1 MSSGSLDETHLFG
14 EVPEAIAREVGLTK
28 DGTTLDVPLAQS
40 KLSLRS
46 SSPEENDKSSGI
58 GSAMSSILNV
68 ELDQQ
73 EKTGK
78 PNGGD
83 LFVAVQ
89 NSSDETK
96 PNGDVDGDNCSGVE
110 QINSLQTVVIDI
122 ENENGNAHNAEMSFA
137 DAVQQLHTTFASGKT
152 RNVDFRLKQL
162 RNLLRMYE
170 ENSAEMVKVLAAD
183 LRKHK
188 QEAHVLEIDFM
199 INDIRNTI
207 FNLQEWVKPEK
218 PEKTMVNIM
227 DGVYIYKDPYGV
239 VLVIGAWNYPLQLT
253 LVPVAGAI
261 ASGNCVLIKP
271 SEVAPATSRFI
282 AETIPKYLDPEC
294 YRVVEGGAKETSEL
308 LKQKFDYVFYT
319 GSGRVGRIVHQ
330 ACNENLTPCTLEL
343 GGKSPCYIDSTAD
356 IAIATKRILWGKF
369 INAGQTC
376 IAPDYL
382 LCSQQVQKQ
391 FLEEA
396 RKILKEWYGTNP
408 KESPDLCRI
417 INQQHFQRL
426 SAMIKGANVAI
437 GGDTDSQEKYIA
449 PTILV
454 DVSSSDPIMQD
465 EIFGPILPI
474 VNVENAYDAIRFI
487 NARAKSLAMY
497 IFSCS
502 KTDVQTLIS
511 NTSCGGICIND
522 TVTHYGVESLP
533 FGGVGPSG
541 MGAYHG
547 KYSFDTFTH
556 RKSCLAKDFNMI
568 GEKLASS
575 RYPPYS
581 DTKLSFLTTLLKKRQ
596 GFSTKFLPYVL
607 MFGVG
612 VATTLLVTSLMKKR
626 ALILPSLRK

>member
-1 MSSGSLDETHLFG
+1 MSSSSLDETHLFG
-14 EVPEAIAREVGLTK
+14 EVPEAIAREVDLTK
-28 DGTTLDVPLAQS
+28 DGTTLGVPLAQS

-376 IAPDYL
+376 IAPDYV
-382 LCSQQVQKQ
+382 LCSKSVQKQ

-437 GGDTDSQEKYIA
+437 GGDMDSQEKYIA

-487 NARAKSLAMY
+487 NARSPALVMY
-497 IFSCS
+497 IFTQDKKLQDLFIHGTRSGSMC
-502 KTDVQTLIS
+502 L
-511 NTSCGGICIND
+511 ND
-522 TVTHYGVESLP
+522 TIMQYAVESLP

>member
-14 EVPEAIAREVGLTK
+14 EVPEAIAREVDLTK
-28 DGTTLDVPLAQS
+28 DGTTLGVPLAQS

-83 LFVAVQ
+83 LFVVVP

-487 NARAKSLAMY
+487 NARSPALVMY
-497 IFSCS
+497 IFTQDKKLQDLFIHGTRSGSMC
-502 KTDVQTLIS
+502 L
-511 NTSCGGICIND
+511 ND
-522 TVTHYGVESLP
+522 TIMQYAVESLP

-612 VATTLLVTSLMKKR
+612 VATTLLVTSLMKDDE
-626 ALILPSLRK
+626 

>member
-1 MSSGSLDETHLFG
+1 MSSSSLDETHLFG
-14 EVPEAIAREVGLTK
+14 EVPEAIAREVDLTK
-28 DGTTLDVPLAQS
+28 DGTTLGVPLAQS

-376 IAPDYL
+376 IAPDYV
-382 LCSQQVQKQ
+382 LCSKSVQKQ

-437 GGDTDSQEKYIA
+437 GGDMDSQEKYIA

-487 NARAKSLAMY
+487 NAREKPLALY
-497 IFSCS
+497 IFS
-502 KTDVQTLIS
+502 KQKAEQRALVS
-511 NTSCGGICIND
+511 NTSSGGVCIND
-522 TVTHYGVESLP
+522 TMLHLAVESLP

-612 VATTLLVTSLMKKR
+612 VATTLLVTSLMKDDE
-626 ALILPSLRK
+626 

>member
-1 MSSGSLDETHLFG
+1 MSSSSLDETHLFG
-14 EVPEAIAREVGLTK
+14 EVPEAIAREVDLTK
-28 DGTTLDVPLAQS
+28 DGTTLGVPLAQS

-376 IAPDYL
+376 IAPDYV
-382 LCSQQVQKQ
+382 LCSKSVQKQ

-437 GGDTDSQEKYIA
+437 GGDMDSQEKYIA

-487 NARAKSLAMY
+487 NAREKPLALY
-497 IFSCS
+497 IFS
-502 KTDVQTLIS
+502 KQKAEQRALVS
-511 NTSCGGICIND
+511 NTSSGGVCIND
-522 TVTHYGVESLP
+522 TMLHLAVESLP

>member
-1 MSSGSLDETHLFG
+1 MSSSSLDETHLFG
-14 EVPEAIAREVGLTK
+14 EVPEAIAREVDLTK
-28 DGTTLDVPLAQS
+28 DGTTLGVPLAQS

-376 IAPDYL
+376 IAPDYV
-382 LCSQQVQKQ
+382 LCSKSVQKQ

-437 GGDTDSQEKYIA
+437 GGDMDSQEKYIA

>member
-487 NARAKSLAMY
+487 NARAKPLVLY
-497 IFSCS
+497 VFTTS
-502 KTDVQTLIS
+502 KTDEKIIIQNTIS
-511 NTSCGGICIND
+511 GGVCLND
-522 TVTHYGVESLP
+522 TIMHFAVESLP

>member
-487 NARAKSLAMY
+487 NARSPALVMY
-497 IFSCS
+497 IFTQDKKLQDLFIHGTRSGSMC
-502 KTDVQTLIS
+502 L
-511 NTSCGGICIND
+511 ND
-522 TVTHYGVESLP
+522 TIMQYAVESLP

>member
-1 MSSGSLDETHLFG
+1 MDTHQKPSPVELDETHLFG
-14 EVPEAIAREVGLTK
+14 MVPEVLSDENEPSLAS
-28 DGTTLDVPLAQS
+28 TLRLPLLDS

-46 SSPEENDKSSGI
+46 FSPEDIDKSSGI
-58 GSAMSSILNV
+58 SSTVSSIATIDNV
-68 ELDQQ
+68 QQ
-73 EKTGK
+73 GTNDKTNTDGE
-78 PNGGD
+78 
-83 LFVAVQ
+83 LFVPVR
-89 NSSDETK
+89 SPVTERE
-96 PNGDVDGDNCSGVE
+96 GDGSNPSE
-110 QINSLQTVVIDI
+110 SLQTVVIDI
-122 ENENGNAHNAEMSFA
+122 ENGEVNKKKDEMSYA
-137 DAVQQLHTTFASGKT
+137 DVVQQLHTTFASGKT
-152 RNVDFRLKQL
+152 RDVDFREQQLK
-162 RNLLRMYE
+162 NLLRMYE
-170 ENSAEMVKVLAAD
+170 ENSAEMVNVLAAD

-188 QEAHVLEIDFM
+188 QEAHVLEIDFL

-207 FNLQEWVKPEK
+207 FNFREWVKPEK

-253 LVPVAGAI
+253 LVPVAAAI
-261 ASGNCVLIKP
+261 AAGNCVLIKP
-271 SEVAPATSRFI
+271 SEVAGATSKFI
-282 AETIPKYLDPEC
+282 AETIPKYLDSEC
-294 YRVVEGGAKETSEL
+294 YRVVEGGAKETSEIL
-308 LKQKFDYVFYT
+308 RQKFDYVFYT

-356 IAIATKRILWGKF
+356 IPIATKRILWGKF

-382 LCSQQVQKQ
+382 LCSKQVQKQ

-396 RKILKEWYGTNP
+396 KKILKEWYGNDP
-408 KESPDLCRI
+408 KDSPDLCRI

-437 GGDTDSQEKYIA
+437 GGETDSQEKYIA

-454 DVSSSDPIMQD
+454 DVNSNDPVMQD

-474 VNVENAYDAIRFI
+474 INVDNAYDAIRFI
-487 NARAKSLAMY
+487 NSRSPALVMY
-497 IFSCS
+497 IFTQDKKLQDLFIHGTRSGSMC
-502 KTDVQTLIS
+502 L
-511 NTSCGGICIND
+511 ND
-522 TVTHYGVESLP
+522 TIMQYAVETLP

-547 KYSFDTFTH
+547 KYSFDTFVH
-556 RKSCLAKDFNMI
+556 RKSCLAKDFNPI

-581 DTKLSFLTTLLKKRQ
+581 DSKLSFLTTLLKKRQ
-596 GFSTKFLPYVL
+596 GLSMKFLPYVL
-607 MFGVG
+607 MFGIG
-612 VATTLLVTSLMKKR
+612 VATTLIVSSIVKR
-626 ALILPSLRK
+626 RAH

>member
-1 MSSGSLDETHLFG
+1 MDTHQKPSPVELDETHLFG
-14 EVPEAIAREVGLTK
+14 MVPEVLSDENEPSLAS
-28 DGTTLDVPLAQS
+28 TLRLPLLDS

-46 SSPEENDKSSGI
+46 FSPEDIDKSSGI
-58 GSAMSSILNV
+58 SSTVSSIATIDNV
-68 ELDQQ
+68 QQ
-73 EKTGK
+73 GTNDKTNTDGE
-78 PNGGD
+78 
-83 LFVAVQ
+83 LFVPVR
-89 NSSDETK
+89 SPVTERE
-96 PNGDVDGDNCSGVE
+96 GDGSNPSE
-110 QINSLQTVVIDI
+110 SLQTVVIDI
-122 ENENGNAHNAEMSFA
+122 ENGEVNKKKDEMSYA
-137 DAVQQLHTTFASGKT
+137 DVVQQLHTTFASGKT
-152 RNVDFRLKQL
+152 RDVDFREQQLK
-162 RNLLRMYE
+162 NLLRMYE
-170 ENSAEMVKVLAAD
+170 ENSAEMVNVLAAD

-188 QEAHVLEIDFM
+188 QEAHVLEIDFL

-207 FNLQEWVKPEK
+207 FNFREWVKPEK

-253 LVPVAGAI
+253 LVPVAAAI
-261 ASGNCVLIKP
+261 AAGNCVLIKP
-271 SEVAPATSRFI
+271 SEVAGATSKFI
-282 AETIPKYLDPEC
+282 AETIPKYLDSEC
-294 YRVVEGGAKETSEL
+294 YRVVEGGAKETSEIL
-308 LKQKFDYVFYT
+308 RQKFDYVFYT

-356 IAIATKRILWGKF
+356 IPIATKRILWGKF

-382 LCSQQVQKQ
+382 LCSKQVQKQ

-396 RKILKEWYGTNP
+396 KKILKEWYGNDP
-408 KESPDLCRI
+408 KDSPDLCRI

-437 GGDTDSQEKYIA
+437 GGETDSQEKYIA

-454 DVSSSDPIMQD
+454 DVNSNDPVMQD

-474 VNVENAYDAIRFI
+474 INVDNAYDAIRFI
-487 NARAKSLAMY
+487 NSRNKPLALY
-497 IFSCS
+497 IFSKN
-502 KTDVQTLIS
+502 KTDQKALVT
-511 NTSCGGICIND
+511 NTTSGGVCIND
-522 TVTHYGVESLP
+522 TMMHCAVETLP

-547 KYSFDTFTH
+547 KYSFDTFVH
-556 RKSCLAKDFNMI
+556 RKSCLAKDFNPI

-581 DTKLSFLTTLLKKRQ
+581 DSKLSFLTTLLKKRQ
-596 GFSTKFLPYVL
+596 GLSMKFLPYVL
-607 MFGVG
+607 MFGIG
-612 VATTLLVTSLMKKR
+612 VATTLIVSSIVKDDE
-626 ALILPSLRK
+626 

>member
-1 MSSGSLDETHLFG
+1 MDTHQKPSPVELDETHLFG
-14 EVPEAIAREVGLTK
+14 MVPEVLSDENEPSLAS
-28 DGTTLDVPLAQS
+28 TLRLPLLDS

-46 SSPEENDKSSGI
+46 FSPEDIDKSSGI
-58 GSAMSSILNV
+58 SSTVSSIATIDNV
-68 ELDQQ
+68 QQ
-73 EKTGK
+73 GTNDKTNTDGE
-78 PNGGD
+78 
-83 LFVAVQ
+83 LFVPVR
-89 NSSDETK
+89 SPVTERE
-96 PNGDVDGDNCSGVE
+96 GDGSNPSE
-110 QINSLQTVVIDI
+110 SLQTVVIDI
-122 ENENGNAHNAEMSFA
+122 ENGEVNKKKDEMSYA
-137 DAVQQLHTTFASGKT
+137 DVVQQLHTTFASGKT
-152 RNVDFRLKQL
+152 RDVDFREQQLK
-162 RNLLRMYE
+162 NLLRMYE
-170 ENSAEMVKVLAAD
+170 ENSAEMVNVLAAD

-188 QEAHVLEIDFM
+188 QEAHVLEIDFL

-207 FNLQEWVKPEK
+207 FNFREWVKPEK

-253 LVPVAGAI
+253 LVPVAAAI
-261 ASGNCVLIKP
+261 AAGNCVLIKP
-271 SEVAPATSRFI
+271 SEVAGATSKFI
-282 AETIPKYLDPEC
+282 AETIPKYLDSEC
-294 YRVVEGGAKETSEL
+294 YRVVEGGAKETSEIL
-308 LKQKFDYVFYT
+308 RQKFDYVFYT

-356 IAIATKRILWGKF
+356 IPIATKRILWGKF

-382 LCSQQVQKQ
+382 LCSKQVQKQ

-396 RKILKEWYGTNP
+396 KKILKEWYGNDP
-408 KESPDLCRI
+408 KDSPDLCRI

-437 GGDTDSQEKYIA
+437 GGETDSQEKYIA

-454 DVSSSDPIMQD
+454 DVNSNDPVMQD

-474 VNVENAYDAIRFI
+474 INVDNAYDAIRFI
-487 NARAKSLAMY
+487 NSRDKPLVLY
-497 IFSCS
+497 IFSNANVD
-502 KTDVQTLIS
+502 KTKIIE
-511 NTSCGGICIND
+511 NTVSGGVCLND
-522 TVTHYGVESLP
+522 TMMHFAVETLP

-547 KYSFDTFTH
+547 KYSFDTFVH
-556 RKSCLAKDFNMI
+556 RKSCLAKDFNPI

-581 DTKLSFLTTLLKKRQ
+581 DSKLSFLTTLLKKRQ
-596 GFSTKFLPYVL
+596 GLSMKFLPYVL
-607 MFGVG
+607 MFGIG
-612 VATTLLVTSLMKKR
+612 VATTLIVSSIVKDDE
-626 ALILPSLRK
+626 

>member
-1 MSSGSLDETHLFG
+1 MDTHQKPSPVELDETHLFG
-14 EVPEAIAREVGLTK
+14 MVPEVLSDENEPSLAS
-28 DGTTLDVPLAQS
+28 TLRLPLLDS

-46 SSPEENDKSSGI
+46 FSPEDIDKSSGI
-58 GSAMSSILNV
+58 SSTVSSIATIDNV
-68 ELDQQ
+68 QQ
-73 EKTGK
+73 GTNDKTNTDGE
-78 PNGGD
+78 
-83 LFVAVQ
+83 LFVPVR
-89 NSSDETK
+89 SPVTERE
-96 PNGDVDGDNCSGVE
+96 GDGSNPSE
-110 QINSLQTVVIDI
+110 SLQTVVIDI
-122 ENENGNAHNAEMSFA
+122 ENGEVNKKKDEMSYA
-137 DAVQQLHTTFASGKT
+137 DVVQQLHTTFASGKT
-152 RNVDFRLKQL
+152 RDVDFREQQLK
-162 RNLLRMYE
+162 NLLRMYE
-170 ENSAEMVKVLAAD
+170 ENSAEMVNVLAAD

-188 QEAHVLEIDFM
+188 QEAHVLEIDFL

-207 FNLQEWVKPEK
+207 FNFREWVKPEK

-253 LVPVAGAI
+253 LVPVAAAI
-261 ASGNCVLIKP
+261 AAGNCVLIKP
-271 SEVAPATSRFI
+271 SEVAGATSKFI
-282 AETIPKYLDPEC
+282 AETIPKYLDSEC
-294 YRVVEGGAKETSEL
+294 YRVVEGGAKETSEIL
-308 LKQKFDYVFYT
+308 RQKFDYVFYT

-356 IAIATKRILWGKF
+356 IPIATKRILWGKF

-382 LCSQQVQKQ
+382 LCSKQVQKQ

-396 RKILKEWYGTNP
+396 KKILKEWYGNDP
-408 KESPDLCRI
+408 KDSPDLCRI

-437 GGDTDSQEKYIA
+437 GGETDSQEKYIA

-454 DVSSSDPIMQD
+454 DVNSNDPVMQD

-474 VNVENAYDAIRFI
+474 INVDNAYDAIRFI
-487 NARAKSLAMY
+487 NSRNKPLALY
-497 IFSCS
+497 IFSKN
-502 KTDVQTLIS
+502 KTDQKALVT
-511 NTSCGGICIND
+511 NTTSGGVCIND
-522 TVTHYGVESLP
+522 TMMHCAVETLP

-547 KYSFDTFTH
+547 KYSFDTFVH
-556 RKSCLAKDFNMI
+556 RKSCLAKDFNPI

-581 DTKLSFLTTLLKKRQ
+581 DSKLSFLTTLLKKRQ
-596 GFSTKFLPYVL
+596 GLSMKFLPYVL
-607 MFGVG
+607 MFGIG
-612 VATTLLVTSLMKKR
+612 VATTLIVSSIVKR
-626 ALILPSLRK
+626 RAH

>member
-14 EVPEAIAREVGLTK
+14 EVPEAIAREVDLTK
-28 DGTTLDVPLAQS
+28 DGTTLGVPLAQS

-83 LFVAVQ
+83 LFVVVP

-487 NARAKSLAMY
+487 NARSPALVMY
-497 IFSCS
+497 IFTQDKKLQDLFIHGTRSGSMC
-502 KTDVQTLIS
+502 L
-511 NTSCGGICIND
+511 ND
-522 TVTHYGVESLP
+522 TIMQYAVESLP